1 MKDIVGDNATKET
14 LLKGEV
20 STDDLH
26 VLTNSDQIYRIFF
39 LLFNKSSYLNEEVN
53 RIGPSTSVRVPC

>member
-1 MKDIVGDNATKET
+1 MKDIVGDNATRET

-39 LLFNKSSYLNEEVN
+39 YFLTNQAILT
-53 RIGPSTSVRVPC
+53 RRSTV